1 MGVKMS
7 IVRTA
12 GVIATYNH
20 ELFVKESVL
29 SLAEQVDELIV
40 VDDYSSDKTQDIIRG
55 LSIPNMKVVLHRKN
69 MGVSSSYNEAIHLAE
84 ADVIVIQGGDDR
96 SLPGRVAKHL
106 RHFKSPS
113 TVISFGRPLIINS
126 TGDSLPDDAAPEF
139 FQEIQL
145 EKVLDHLYFFG
156 NFVCAPSVAFRKSI
170 FQKLGGFNPAIAFLQ
185 DYDLWLKFAG
195 IGSFVQSDQPL
206 VEYRKHANNL
216 SRDSVSKSITYLGR
230 FEAELDYVLGSS
242 ATTFSRSALKSL
254 AVRLGLSGAQ
264 FDQTD
269 SKLLLALIQLG
280 HGNITQVRRGLSS
293 LLGIIGSRGDMDFL
307 EAYGIDSAKLD
318 DYARFC
324 DHKNSS
330 SNSRINFRHGK
341 LVH

>member
-29 SLAEQVDELIV
+29 SLAEQVDEIIV
-40 VDDYSSDKTQDIIRG
+40 VDDYSSDKTQDILRG

-96 SLPGRVAKHL
+96 SLPGRVANHL
-106 RHFKSPS
+106 RHFKSPG

-269 SKLLLALIQLG
+269 SKLLLALIQLS

-307 EAYGIDSAKLD
+307 EAYGIDSGKLD
-318 DYARFC
+318 DYARVC

-330 SNSRINFRHGK
+330 SNSRINFRLGK